1 MNIETGNSQ
10 ITTGD
15 PVILT
20 DDSGLQEAGL
30 TKGQLGWA
38 NSITTVP
45 GVGTYV
51 FFMPKDGK
59 QTYVIGAER
68 LEVDE
73 EAKAAGVT
81 LNEQTIAKGD

>member
-1 MNIETGNSQ
+1 MKIE
-10 ITTGD
+10 TGD

-20 DDSGLQEAGL
+20 DASGLQEAGL

-38 NSITTVP
+38 NSVTLIP
-45 GVGTYV
+45 GDGTYV

-59 QTYVIGAER
+59 QMFAIQADR

-81 LNEQTIAKGD
+81 LNEHTIAKG

>member
-1 MNIETGNSQ
+1 MNIETG
-10 ITTGD
+10 D
-15 PVILT
+15 PVKLV
-20 DDSGLQEAGL
+20 DASGLQEAGL

-38 NSITTVP
+38 NSITTIP
-45 GVGTYV
+45 GNGTYV

-73 EAKAAGVT
+73 EAKAAG
-81 LNEQTIAKGD
+81 LELSPDTIHKG

>member
-1 MNIETGNSQ
+1 MKIE
-10 ITTGD
+10 TGD

-20 DDSGLQEAGL
+20 DNSGLEEAGL

-45 GVGTYV
+45 GDGTYV

-59 QTYVIGAER
+59 QMYIIGADR

-73 EAKAAGVT
+73 EAKAAGIT

>member
-1 MNIETGNSQ
+1 MNIETG
-10 ITTGD
+10 D
-15 PVILT
+15 PVKLV
-20 DDSGLQEAGL
+20 DASGLQEAGL

-38 NSITTVP
+38 NSIATIP
-45 GVGTYV
+45 GDGTYV

-59 QTYVIGAER
+59 QMFVIQADR

-73 EAKAAGVT
+73 EAKAAGIT